1 MEKEKFF
8 KYGKR
13 EIDYLCSKDETLGAV
28 IKKIG
33 FIKRPVIDD
42 LFIALVHSISG
53 QQISTAA
60 HKTVWDRIISRFSPL
75 TAESINFASEEEL
88 QSCGISMRKTAYIK
102 EIAAAVMQGNLC
114 LEEIAQLDDQQL
126 KDMLCRLK
134 GVGNWTAEMLMI
146 FSLERPDVLSYDD
159 FGIQKGLR
167 MIYGH
172 KELTKEQFEI
182 YAQRYSPFGSVAS
195 LYIWA
200 VAGGACP
207 ELKDPGTKK

>member
-1 MEKEKFF
+1 
-8 KYGKR
+8 
-13 EIDYLCSKDETLGAV
+13 
-28 IKKIG
+28 
-33 FIKRPVIDD
+33 
-42 LFIALVHSISG
+42 
-53 QQISTAA
+53 
-60 HKTVWDRIISRFSPL
+60 
-75 TAESINFASEEEL
+75 
-88 QSCGISMRKTAYIK
+88 MRKTAYIK
-102 EIAAAVMQGNLC
+102 EIAAAVMKGNLC

-182 YAQRYSPFGSVAS
+182 YAQRYSPFASVAS